1 MRSSSRMCAG
11 ASRTGWWC
19 AHRTRCQIMPGRGR
33 GRSMGSWELAA
44 LTRGFFSFPPQD
56 PTDGQKKELL
66 KGVEAYEDD
75 KGHQQYRIT
84 KVEVRRAT
92 RGVQAPR
99 SCLSFRP
106 DFAGPL
112 RSHLHRSLAF
122 LLAKISRGKAPWRL
136 VPRAL
141 LAGCVVLGLRAWV
154 AREARGTPCYRP
166 APRASAA

>member
-1 MRSSSRMCAG
+1 
-11 ASRTGWWC
+11 
-19 AHRTRCQIMPGRGR
+19 
-33 GRSMGSWELAA
+33 MGSWELAA
-44 LTRGFFSFPPQD
+44 LTHGFFSFAPQD
-56 PTDGQKKELL
+56 PTDGKKKELL

-99 SCLSFRP
+99 SCWSFRP

-112 RSHLHRSLAF
+112 RSHRACVSSCEDF
-122 LLAKISRGKAPWRL
+122 SRESRPVAWY
-136 VPRAL
+136 PRAL

-166 APRASAA
+166 APRASAAQRPGALLCGLRAAAGAPGLQ